1 MLDKVDLDRSFLL
14 KEKME
19 LLWADEK
26 SDHSSQSS
34 PDNNTARAKTNKNG
48 NE

>member
-19 LLWADEK
+19 LLWADDK
-26 SDHSSQSS
+26 SDDFSQSS
-34 PDNNTARAKTNKNG
+34 PDNNTARAITNKNG